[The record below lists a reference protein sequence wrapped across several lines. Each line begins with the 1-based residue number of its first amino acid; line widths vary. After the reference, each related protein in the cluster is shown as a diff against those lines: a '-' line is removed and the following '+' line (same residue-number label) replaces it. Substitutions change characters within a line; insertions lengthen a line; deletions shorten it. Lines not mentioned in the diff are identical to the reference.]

1 MNKGIIAA
9 VSAVIMTFSSAVN
22 TTENAD
28 TIKVGGNTYELTFS
42 DDFDGTELD
51 LTKWSYAPE
60 QQRQDA
66 GDWWDDSMT
75 SLDGNGYVHFAVSK
89 DEDGRTISG
98 AIRSKDK
105 FEQAYGYY
113 EIRCTLPQIK
123 GAWCAFWLM
132 GDSVM
137 GIGSGGRD
145 GTEIDIMESPYYP
158 QDAINQTLNWDGYG
172 VHHKSAGKKVSF
184 PGVYDGFHT
193 FGLEWTEDMYIYYI
207 DGKETWRS
215 KGGGICE
222 NPLYLKVSVETGTW
236 AGELDESALPKDMVV
251 DYVRV
256 YKKV

>member
-1 MNKGIIAA
+1 MNKVVIAA

-22 TTENAD
+22 TAENAD
-28 TIKVGGNTYELTFS
+28 MIKVGGNTYELTFS

-75 SLDGNGYVHFAVSK
+75 SLDGNGYAHFAVSK